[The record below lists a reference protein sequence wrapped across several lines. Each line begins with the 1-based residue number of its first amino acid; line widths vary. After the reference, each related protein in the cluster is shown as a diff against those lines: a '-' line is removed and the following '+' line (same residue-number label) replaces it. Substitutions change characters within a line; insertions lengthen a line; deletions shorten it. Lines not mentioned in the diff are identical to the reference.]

1 MKAVKNFFEAYD
13 EVFDERGNFRNLE
26 EGKMRQSC
34 RRLIKEAQKLEN
46 GTNFGNLITGE
57 IKNSDD
63 LRKLHFERAR
73 VAFINAYEKAFD
85 KRGLLKDCS
94 TKLQSELIETG
105 ERLDPCANFRN
116 KDTDMICMESLERMK
131 ELYIH
136 VK

>member
-1 MKAVKNFFEAYD
+1 MQAVKNFFKAYD

-34 RRLIKEAQKLEN
+34 RRLIKQAQKLKD
-46 GTNFGNLITGE
+46 GTNFGNMITGE
-57 IKNSDD
+57 IKNSYE

-73 VAFINAYEKAFD
+73 VAFIDAYERAFD
-85 KRGLLKDCS
+85 ESGLLKDCS
-94 TKLQSELIETG
+94 TELQSELIETG

-116 KDTDMICMESLERMK
+116 KDTAMICMEALERMK

-136 VK
+136 IK